1 MHQKQTRI
9 RLLAP
14 LTILLVAI
22 GVLGVRLPMAIADRA
37 GDYAMFDPVVDVE
50 HLVSRKF
57 FRELSPEDYKK
68 MQEGAIRG
76 MLEVL
81 DDKYTE
87 YIPTE
92 SIADFDKAIRGEYAG
107 IGAEVNTR
115 DGFLM
120 IASPME
126 DSPAYR
132 AGIEADDLVIA
143 VDGKTTWQEPIDATI
158 ARLTGTPGTTVNLT
172 LERVGDKSSLP
183 PGAKAASV
191 PDALGEAPGPKAGS
205 VRFDLDIQRERILAS
220 TVKGVRR
227 IGDKWSFM
235 LDPEQKIGY
244 IRITQFTG
252 STIPELEAACRQLLA
267 EHMRGLILDLRFNGG
282 GSLGVAIE
290 MADLFLKGGTIVSTK
305 GRATAEER
313 YTARPEGTLPD
324 FPMVVLANDQSAS
337 ASEIIAGALSDNG
350 RAVVLGTRT
359 FGKGIVQAMYRLPS
373 GAGQLKITEQYYY
386 LPSGRCIQR
395 TDESTDWG
403 VDPAPGMYVP
413 MTNDEYR
420 EMLRAR
426 RGDEIIRNG
435 KSAASDDAAHW
446 DDPAWILE
454 HFKDKQLRAAVQ
466 AIRGKLSTEQWPI
479 VGEDPVAGTLHLAA
493 FKQEERRYE
502 LLMRELARSSRR
514 MEALRDEA
522 AGVKEDDTP
531 LLPSTAELTGG
542 SLKVLD
548 ANGEEI
554 ATLTI
559 TGADLARWLEGA
571 PVERKKAA
579 EPAAT
584 APTES
589 DGSKK

>member
-1 MHQKQTRI
+1 MHQTHSRT

-14 LTILLVAI
+14 LSILLIAI
-22 GVLGVRLPMAIADRA
+22 GALVVRLPVAIADRA

-50 HLVSRKF
+50 HLVSKKF
-57 FRELSPEDYKK
+57 FRELTPEDFKK
-68 MQEGAIRG
+68 MQDGAIRG

-81 DDKYTE
+81 DDRYTE

-92 SIADFDKAIRGEYAG
+92 SVADFDKAIRGEYAG

-115 DGFLM
+115 DGFLL
-120 IASPME
+120 ISSPME
-126 DSPAYR
+126 DSPAYK

-143 VDGKTTWQEPIDATI
+143 VDGKTTWQEPIDETI
-158 ARLTGTPGTTVNLT
+158 DRLTGTPGTTVTLT
-172 LERVGDKSSLP
+172 LERVGDNSTLP
-183 PGAKAASV
+183 PGAKAPSV
-191 PDALGEAPGPKAGS
+191 PDVQGEAPGPKPGS
-205 VRFDLDIQRERILAS
+205 VRFDLEIQRQRILAS

-252 STIPELEAACRQLLA
+252 STIPELEAACQQLLA
-267 EHMRGLILDLRFNGG
+267 ENLRGLILDLRFNGG

-290 MADLFLKGGTIVSTK
+290 MADLFLNSGVIVSTK
-305 GRATAEER
+305 GRATDEER

-324 FPMVVLANDQSAS
+324 FPMVILANDQSAS

-350 RAVVLGTRT
+350 RAKILGTRT

-395 TDESTDWG
+395 TDESKDWG
-403 VDPAPGMYVP
+403 VDPSPGMYVA

-435 KSAASDDAAHW
+435 KAAAAADEAHW
-446 DDPAWILE
+446 DDSTWILD
-454 HFKDKQLRAAVQ
+454 HFKDKQLSAAVQ
-466 AIRGKLSTEQWPI
+466 AIRGKLATEQWPV
-479 VGEDPVAGTLHLAA
+479 VGEEPVAGTLHLAA
-493 FKQEERRYE
+493 FKAEERRYE
-502 LLMRELARSSRR
+502 LLMRELARTSRR
-514 MEALRDEA
+514 MDALRDEA
-522 AGVKEDDTP
+522 AGVKEDDTA
-531 LLPSTAELTGG
+531 LLPATAELTGG
-542 SLKVLD
+542 QLRVLD
-548 ANGEEI
+548 AQGQEV
-554 ATLTI
+554 AVLAI
-559 TGADLARWLEGA
+559 TGSDLARWLEGA
-571 PVERKKAA
+571 PVERVEGDA
-579 EPAAT
+579 PAKP
-584 APTES
+584 AP

>member
-1 MHQKQTRI
+1 MQQKQRPV
-9 RLLAP
+9 RLFAP
-14 LTILLVAI
+14 MMILLIVVGA
-22 GVLGVRLPMAIADRA
+22 LAVRLPMAIADRA
-37 GDYAMFDPVVDVE
+37 GDYALFDPVVDVE
-50 HLVSRKF
+50 HLVSSKF
-57 FRELSPEDYKK
+57 YRELTPEDFKK

-81 DDKYTE
+81 DDRYTE

-92 SIADFDKAIRGEYAG
+92 NLADFDKAIRGEYAG

-143 VDGKTTWQEPIDATI
+143 VDGKTTWQEPIDQTI
-158 ARLTGTPGTTVNLT
+158 ARLTGTPGTNVNLT
-172 LERVGDKSSLP
+172 IERVGDNSAMP
-183 PGAKAASV
+183 PSAKPASV
-191 PDALGEAPGPKAGS
+191 PAELGEAPGPKPGS
-205 VRFDLDIQRERILAS
+205 VRFDLEIQRERIVAS

-235 LDPEQKIGY
+235 LDPENKIGY

-252 STIPELEAACRQLLA
+252 STIPELRAACEQLLA
-267 EHMRGLILDLRFNGG
+267 EHLRGLILDLRFNGG

-290 MADLFLKGGTIVSTK
+290 MADLFLKEGGIVSTK

-313 YTARPEGTLPD
+313 YTARADGTLPD

-350 RAVVLGTRT
+350 RAQVLGTRT

-373 GAGQLKITEQYYY
+373 GSGQLKITEQYYY

-403 VDPAPGMYVP
+403 VDPSPGMYVP
-413 MTNDEYR
+413 MTNEEYR
-420 EMLRAR
+420 EMFRAR
-426 RGDEIIRNG
+426 RGDEIIRTSKVVG
-435 KSAASDDAAHW
+435 AEDAAHW
-446 DDPAWILE
+446 NDPAWILD
-454 HFKDKQLRAAVQ
+454 HFKDKQLSAAVQ
-466 AIRGKLSTEQWPI
+466 AIRGKLATESWPV
-479 VGEDPVAGTLHLAA
+479 VGEEPVAGTLHLAA
-493 FKQEERRYE
+493 FKAEERRYE
-502 LLMRELARSSRR
+502 LLMRELARTSRR

-522 AGVKEDDTP
+522 AGVKEDDSP
-531 LLPSTAELTGG
+531 LLPADAELTGG
-542 SLKVLD
+542 QLKVLD
-548 ANGEEI
+548 ADGKEVV
-554 ATLTI
+554 TLSI

-571 PVERKKAA
+571 PVERLAPGT
-579 EPAAT
+579 PAA
-584 APTES
+584 AES